1 MDLLDNLE
9 NAVEETIEK
18 NNEDINNLNEQIED
32 NALISEQEIELAE
45 KLDAVEEFTI
55 DRFEEDRV
63 VLENRKTGEMIDVNK
78 NELPDNLKEGIILKK
93 INGKYFVDEELN
105 QQVSERLEDK
115 LKDFWN

>member
-9 NAVEETIEK
+9 NVIEETIKRNEENVNVI
-18 NNEDINNLNEQIED
+18 NNEIKDSD
-32 NALISEQEIELAE
+32 LISKEEIELAE

-55 DRFEEDRV
+55 DRFEEDV
-63 VLENRKTGEMIDVNK
+63 AVLENRKTGEMINVNK
-78 NELPDNLKEGIILKK
+78 EDLPDNLKEGIILKR

-105 QQVSERLEDK
+105 QEVSERLENK